1 MRPKTSL
8 SSYKDLNCSFSLL
21 LKRFKKLNSC
31 LAGTS
36 SVIKNKRRQMTL
48 SSQSSRSSSLKSVL
62 PAPSLSWKTAAT
74 MKTNS
79 RTLSCKTLCSR
90 VRGPPPCKTHKFRL
104 ILRDAGVIRAMRRS
118 TLKSAFGKAAAT
130 QLPEKPLPSSRPPSA
145 KSSPTKTSSKTSTS
159 NPSTCHF
166 SPRITIQAHNKKV
179 SNKMTL
185 ET

>member
-1 MRPKTSL
+1 
-8 SSYKDLNCSFSLL
+8 
-21 LKRFKKLNSC
+21 
-31 LAGTS
+31 
-36 SVIKNKRRQMTL
+36 MTL

-130 QLPEKPLPSSRPPSA
+130 QLLEKPLPSSRPPSA

-166 SPRITIQAHNKKV
+166 SPRITIQAHNKKAI
-179 SNKMTL
+179 NKMTL
-185 ET
+185 ETLKIRRHPLRNIMLRHLSQPNPTQWRTSYSISRKRSWTWSKS